1 MSSPTAYHSK
11 LTIFCYDM
19 KLHDSLFLRLSHY
32 LLWHQMNCEPFV
44 VSLNIYGNT
53 ADEPF
58 STAFLGPNL
67 RTILKT
73 NWTHWIFR
81 PIISVIEKN
90 ISIIRKLF
98 SNVQKINYDC
108 LHFSILPSNLTGRR
122 RGNEVWLLSSI
133 SGWVLIWFN
142 RSCSWIGTLCSND
155 HFCGNQ

>member
-1 MSSPTAYHSK
+1 
-11 LTIFCYDM
+11 
-19 KLHDSLFLRLSHY
+19 
-32 LLWHQMNCEPFV
+32 MNCEPFV

-81 PIISVIEKN
+81 PIISVLEKN
-90 ISIIRKLF
+90 TSIIRKLF

-122 RGNEVWLLSSI
+122 RGNEVWLLLSI
-133 SGWVLIWFN
+133 SGWALIWVN
-142 RSCSWIGTLCSND
+142 RSCSYCKNLTTVVFISPIKPSILYYLTFMCTYTQPILL
-155 HFCGNQ
+155 HRFRPQKLRKRL